1 MNKERARLKQE
12 LNRLRRRKSILW
24 AGILFLVAVL
34 IWTAVSILTSQK
46 QVKIDQQLTE
56 LAKPLIPRLDVEVFS
71 MIEEKRAITDEE
83 LSIFPIYVY
92 LVSGDE
98 KRGEI
103 GVFTDIS
110 NLATNSA
117 MLDQEVLVEE
127 ASF

>member
-1 MNKERARLKQE
+1 MIKERARLKQE
-12 LNRLRRRKSILW
+12 LNRLRRQKSILW

>member
-12 LNRLRRRKSILW
+12 LNRLRRQKSILW

-117 MLDQEVLVEE
+117 MLDQEVLVKE

>member
-12 LNRLRRRKSILW
+12 LNRLRRQKSILW

-46 QVKIDQQLTE
+46 QVKIDQQWTE

>member
-12 LNRLRRRKSILW
+12 LNRLRRQKSVLW

>member
-12 LNRLRRRKSILW
+12 LNRLRRQKSILW

>member
-12 LNRLRRRKSILW
+12 LNRLRRQKSILW

-71 MIEEKRAITDEE
+71 MI
-83 LSIFPIYVY
+83 
-92 LVSGDE
+92 
-98 KRGEI
+98 
-103 GVFTDIS
+103 
-110 NLATNSA
+110 
-117 MLDQEVLVEE
+117 
-127 ASF
+127 

>member
-12 LNRLRRRKSILW
+12 LNRLRRQKSILW

-34 IWTAVSILTSQK
+34 IWTAVSILISQK

>member
-1 MNKERARLKQE
+1 
-12 LNRLRRRKSILW
+12 
-24 AGILFLVAVL
+24 
-34 IWTAVSILTSQK
+34 
-46 QVKIDQQLTE
+46 
-56 LAKPLIPRLDVEVFS
+56 